1 MFKFK
6 VKCKGEIDVT
16 VQIVKDVKN
25 LVFRFQDD
33 EVLALASQLAYSLI
47 FSFFPFLIFLM
58 TLVGYSPISSEEV
71 LSGLNKIL
79 PYTTLELIKNT
90 IVEVVETK
98 NGHLLSLSLI
108 ITLWTSA
115 GGFNAVIRGLNKAY
129 DEAEHR
135 SIFKVQLIAILCTL
149 GVALVI
155 IITILLLVFGQT
167 LGRLLAIRLGLSY
180 QFQVTWNVVRY
191 IIILLSTIF
200 IFASLY
206 HYTPCRRLTWGE
218 VIPGAIFSTMGLV
231 LVSMGFAFYVNNFGN
246 YSRIYGSIGAVIVL
260 LTWLFLLAIII
271 IMGGEINATL
281 AFDREGKERRKGK
294 KF

>member
-1 MFKFK
+1 MA
-6 VKCKGEIDVT
+6 
-16 VQIVKDVKN
+16 VQIVRDIKN
-25 LVFRFQDD
+25 LIFRFRDD

-58 TLVGYSPISSEEV
+58 TLVGYSPISSDEV
-71 LSGLNKIL
+71 LSGLNRIL
-79 PYTTLELIKNT
+79 PYDTLELIKNT
-90 IVEVVETK
+90 IIEVVETK

-108 ITLWTSA
+108 ATLWTSS

-135 SIFKVQLIAILCTL
+135 SIFKVQLVAILCTV
-149 GVALVI
+149 GVTLVI
-155 IITILLLVFGQT
+155 VITILLLVFGQT
-167 LGRLLAIRLGLSY
+167 LGRILAIRLGLSY
-180 QFQVTWNVVRY
+180 QFQVTWNVFRY

-200 IFASLY
+200 IFAALY
-206 HYTPCRRLTWGE
+206 HFTPCRRLTWRE

-231 LVSMGFAFYVNNFGN
+231 SVSIGFAFYVNNFGN

-271 IMGGEINATL
+271 IMGGELNATL
-281 AFDREGKERRKGK
+281 AFDREGKEKPKGK

>member
-1 MFKFK
+1 M
-6 VKCKGEIDVT
+6 T

-58 TLVGYSPISSEEV
+58 TLVGYSPISSGEV
-71 LSGLNKIL
+71 LSGLNRIL
-79 PYTTLELIKNT
+79 PYATLELIKNT

-108 ITLWTSA
+108 ITLWTSS

-149 GVALVI
+149 GVTLVI

-200 IFASLY
+200 IFAALY

-246 YSRIYGSIGAVIVL
+246 YSRIYGSIGAVIIL

-281 AFDREGKERRKGK
+281 AFDREGKERRKAK

>member
-1 MFKFK
+1 MFNFK
-6 VKCKGEIDVT
+6 VKCKGEIDVE

-58 TLVGYSPISSEEV
+58 TLVGYSPISSGEV
-71 LSGLNKIL
+71 LSGLNRIL
-79 PYTTLELIKNT
+79 PYATLELIKNT

-135 SIFKVQLIAILCTL
+135 SIFKVQLIAILCTI

-200 IFASLY
+200 IFAALY

-246 YSRIYGSIGAVIVL
+246 YSRIYGSIGAVIIL